1 MWLGVL
7 VFLSLAQAAPAAPAA
22 ATPDAAAPAK
32 PDAPLN
38 AIWQKQPGPH
48 SNAAA
53 PAAPDAPALEENPIQ
68 AAVEKSVCTVTVQNK
83 WGIQVG
89 VATGYLMT
97 NGKFAI
103 ADLALV
109 SQPGVVLATLQFKD
123 GATIACREFAMADAA
138 LDLVVL
144 DVPADVP
151 ERAGL
156 PLATESPTL
165 DGTVIAT
172 TAGWRWAAQLDT
184 VSGHLL
190 KAPAI
195 KDAATQASADA
206 PLTAEAFIRTD
217 GPQLDA
223 ATGSVVLDQTGT
235 VLGTLLEVT
244 IHNASVPLIVPSS
257 TLRTAL
263 GAVQPKLKPLTE
275 LPKSPWPAQY
285 LRLAGQ
291 PAELAVITTAVA
303 DVKKA
308 MVCSTCKGSGTIT
321 TVGVNNDL
329 NAPGD
334 NVLAAGRGGFGGGGR
349 GGFGGGG
356 RGGGGGGGG
365 GGQGSN
371 AERTEVCPTCG
382 GEKNAW
388 SDDLSSSLERL
399 IQIGT
404 RTIWAPT
411 TDERTRAGCRNQVR
425 AILRSLNTVGPRFD
439 EAFNTAAAANVM
451 QGDAS
456 LPRSVLFRAQ
466 VKEHAD
472 GPDGKYLL
480 LAPLNAAVPVTVQVD
495 DMMQLGG
502 RSNLS
507 DRRDHANGS
516 WILLSGLVLSRF
528 NDGKLHQG
536 SFILPLEWVPVG
548 APPAA
553 PAAGAPAGGAPAAAN
568 P

>member
-1 MWLGVL
+1 MKVHGQRVSVLLLWFGVL
-7 VFLSLAQAAPAAPAA
+7 AILPSAQAAPAAPATA
-22 ATPDAAAPAK
+22 APDAAAPAA
-32 PDAPLN
+32 PDAPLD

-48 SNAAA
+48 PNAAT
-53 PAAPDAPALEENPIQ
+53 PAAPDAPALAEDPIQ
-68 AAVEKSVCTVTVQNK
+68 AAVEKSVCTVTVQNQ

-144 DVPADVP
+144 RVPEDAP

-156 PLATESPTL
+156 PLATELPPL
-165 DGTVIAT
+165 DGKAIAT
-172 TAGWRWAAQLDT
+172 TAGWRWATQLDT

-190 KAPAI
+190 KGPAI
-195 KDAATQASADA
+195 KDAATQARVDA
-206 PLTAEAFIRTD
+206 PLATETFIRTD

-223 ATGSVVLDQTGT
+223 ATGSVVLDRTGA

-244 IHNASVPLIVPSS
+244 IHNTSAPLIVPSL

-263 GAVQPKLKPLTE
+263 GAAQPQLKPLSE
-275 LPKSPWPAQY
+275 LPKSPWPTRY

-291 PAELAVITTAVA
+291 PAGAAAITTAVA
-303 DVKKA
+303 DAKKA
-308 MVCSTCKGSGTIT
+308 MVCPTCKGHGIIT
-321 TVGVNNDL
+321 SVGMNNAL
-329 NAPGD
+329 NAPGG
-334 NVLAAGRGGFGGGGR
+334 NILAAGRGGGGR

-356 RGGGGGGGG
+356 RGG
-365 GGQGSN
+365 N
-371 AERTEVCPTCG
+371 TVRVAVCPTCR
-382 GEKNAW
+382 GEKYAW
-388 SDDLSSSLERL
+388 SRDLSRSLAHL
-399 IQIGT
+399 IQTGT

-411 TDERTRAGCRNQVR
+411 TDERTRAECRNQMR
-425 AILRSLNTVGPRFD
+425 ALLKSLNTLGPRFI
-439 EAFNTAAAANVM
+439 EAFNAAAAANVM

-456 LPRSVLFRAQ
+456 LPQSALFRAQ
-466 VKEHAD
+466 VKGHAD

-480 LAPLNAAVPVTVQVD
+480 LAPLNADVPVTVQVD
-495 DMMQLGG
+495 DLTQLGG

-507 DRRDHANGS
+507 DHRDPADGS

-528 NDGKLHQG
+528 NDGKLQG

-553 PAAGAPAGGAPAAAN
+553 PAAGTPAASA